1 MAPRQGHAPTG
12 ANVMSI
18 CRCINFAHPE
28 HAGRACA
35 EPAMAD
41 EGLCEACHE
50 HDNEEMGAI
59 LKSLHALAVPPG
71 HANLGISVEP
81 SSSRRERDD
90 ARIMAAISSRTIKPQ
105 ETPDH

>member
-1 MAPRQGHAPTG
+1 
-12 ANVMSI
+12 VSI

-28 HAGRACA
+28 HVGRPCA

-59 LKSLHALAVPPG
+59 LKSLQALAVPPG
-71 HANLGISVEP
+71 HAILDISGEP
-81 SSSRRERDD
+81 SSSRPG
-90 ARIMAAISSRTIKPQ
+90 AR
-105 ETPDH
+105 